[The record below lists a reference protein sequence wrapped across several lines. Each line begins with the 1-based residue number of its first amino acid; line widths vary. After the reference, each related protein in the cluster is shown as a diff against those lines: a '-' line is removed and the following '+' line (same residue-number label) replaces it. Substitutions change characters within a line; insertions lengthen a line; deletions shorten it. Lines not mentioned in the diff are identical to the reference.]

1 MIDTSSTVF
10 LTRPGGRVAYDVAGD
25 GPLVILVPGVGDLRS
40 SYRFVTPSL
49 REAGY
54 RVACTD
60 MRGHGE
66 SDTTFASYGDEDT
79 AEDITALI
87 SEIGGPAVVVGNSM
101 GGGAAVIAAAEHPE
115 LVRGI
120 VLIGPFVRNPPAQS
134 DAGENQD
141 APVIDADWWK
151 PYLTSLYV
159 GRHPDDFDEYVDAV
173 VGNLRRPGY
182 SEVLATLL
190 TTLDHSQAERR
201 LSRVTAPTLVVMGE
215 HDPDFANAV
224 AEAKW
229 IAAALHGE
237 AAVVPDAGHYPQS
250 QQPERTTEAVLT
262 FLKSLDEWDST
273 SP

>member
-1 MIDTSSTVF
+1 MIDSSSTVF

-101 GGGAAVIAAAEHPE
+101 GG
-115 LVRGI
+115 
-120 VLIGPFVRNPPAQS
+120 
-134 DAGENQD
+134 AG
-141 APVIDADWWK
+141 
-151 PYLTSLYV
+151 
-159 GRHPDDFDEYVDAV
+159 
-173 VGNLRRPGY
+173 RR
-182 SEVLATLL
+182 
-190 TTLDHSQAERR
+190 
-201 LSRVTAPTLVVMGE
+201 
-215 HDPDFANAV
+215 
-224 AEAKW
+224 
-229 IAAALHGE
+229 
-237 AAVVPDAGHYPQS
+237 
-250 QQPERTTEAVLT
+250 
-262 FLKSLDEWDST
+262 
-273 SP
+273 